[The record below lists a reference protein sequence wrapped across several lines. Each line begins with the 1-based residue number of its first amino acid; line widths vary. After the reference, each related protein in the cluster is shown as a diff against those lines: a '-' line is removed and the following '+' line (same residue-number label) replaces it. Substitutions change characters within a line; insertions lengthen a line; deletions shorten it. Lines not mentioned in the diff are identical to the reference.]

1 MYKSQRKKQR
11 GGSFSTNG
19 SGAGSAGNQ
28 FGFDP
33 IKGAP
38 LVAAFKARSKRSYKQ
53 RGAGLGDGTGA
64 GAGAASGVSGFDALK
79 AGSSVQDIVLSDAAA
94 YKIIPQGVTEQG
106 MAFQKMTSSYHRSR
120 KHRSRKQRG
129 GALTPAP
136 FSSLGEVLPSTMTGP
151 MTTVASGVLGG
162 SGTGVLDRML
172 TETNGLVRQ
181 TGGGSR
187 KRKNRKGKKQS
198 RKQNRQQ
205 QNRQQQNRQQ
215 QNRNRKSQKQ
225 RGGALG
231 FGPAAP
237 ASGNYNI
244 LTPQELTKAGLNPQF
259 FDENQV
265 NPNFGGA
272 IVVPGGKLN

>member
-1 MYKSQRKKQR
+1 MYKS
-11 GGSFSTNG
+11 
-19 SGAGSAGNQ
+19 
-28 FGFDP
+28 
-33 IKGAP
+33 
-38 LVAAFKARSKRSYKQ
+38 RSYKQ

-94 YKIIPQGVTEQG
+94 YKIIPLGVTEQG

-205 QNRQQQNRQQ
+205 QNRQQQNR
-215 QNRNRKSQKQ
+215 NRKSQKQ